1 MKKNLNLLF
10 QRTEQLHM
18 FCDFEKSKGNY
29 LVDVDDNRYLDV
41 FQQISSLPL
50 GMNTSVIATSVFY
63 RKLVISEL
71 YLYMYNTA
79 KKFQDF
85 SKSKI
90 KE

>member
-1 MKKNLNLLF
+1 MIFYFF

-50 GMNTSVIATSVFY
+50 GMYALVTTIYVFY
-63 RKLVISEL
+63 RKLVTSEL
-71 YLYMYNTA
+71 YLYNNVYLIA
-79 KKFQDF
+79 KKFHDF
-85 SKSKI
+85 SKLI
-90 KE
+90 I

>member
-1 MKKNLNLLF
+1 
-10 QRTEQLHM
+10 M

-50 GMNTSVIATSVFY
+50 GMNASVTVTYVFY
-63 RKLVISEL
+63 GKLVTSEL
-71 YLYMYNTA
+71 YLLYMYISQ
-79 KKFQDF
+79 QDF